1 MAACVRYVPFRAM
14 PDNDLDPGAS
24 TQMFQAFVD
33 SPEPE
38 SSGPRLM
45 WTALAV
51 VVLTMV
57 PLLAWLLLG
66 GG

>member
-1 MAACVRYVPFRAM
+1 M

-38 SSGPRLM
+38 ASGSRLM
-45 WTALAV
+45 WTALV
-51 VVLTMV
+51 VSALVLV

-66 GG
+66 G